1 MSNNLDQFSDEE
13 LNLVTDYLLKS
24 AKTRFDYKSF
34 KKDLKPLDKDFIDYN
49 ILLEIIGS
57 KTIDE
62 SNQIISA
69 KILSE
74 FLISGLMVERDDID
88 EMVAEKIE
96 ELGLEILA
104 SKIAMDSLQKG
115 VHPNLVIQQISQLL

>member
-24 AKTRFDYKSF
+24 AKTRFDYKLF
-34 KKDLKPLDKDFIDYN
+34 KKDLKPLDKDFIDHN

-62 SNQIISA
+62 SNQMISE

-74 FLISGLMVERDDID
+74 FLISGLMVEQDDID
-88 EMVAEKIE
+88 EMVAEKIK

-115 VHPNLVIQQISQLL
+115 VHPTLVIQQISQLL

>member
-24 AKTRFDYKSF
+24 AKTRFDYKLF
-34 KKDLKPLDKDFIDYN
+34 KKDLKPLDKDFIDHN

-62 SNQIISA
+62 SNQMIS
-69 KILSE
+69 
-74 FLISGLMVERDDID
+74 
-88 EMVAEKIE
+88 EKYY
-96 ELGLEILA
+96 
-104 SKIAMDSLQKG
+104 
-115 VHPNLVIQQISQLL
+115 PNF

>member
-24 AKTRFDYKSF
+24 AKTRFDYKLF
-34 KKDLKPLDKDFIDYN
+34 KKDLKPLDKDFIDHN

-62 SNQIISA
+62 SNQMISE

-74 FLISGLMVERDDID
+74 FLISGLMAEQDDID
-88 EMVAEKIE
+88 EMVAEKIK

-115 VHPNLVIQQISQLL
+115 VHPTLVIQQISQLL